1 MSSEVAFS
9 SLRSPPALLPTNL
22 QLLGLPRSF
31 PPSLLTAESVCFC
44 PSFSCP
50 VEYWLE
56 FYLRQ
61 RSVKNVK
68 LTHDISFFQA
78 WLLSTMSAFGY
89 SLSAS
94 PWLVLIFLSIIHGCY
109 LWKTCSYRINSAIIR
124 SGTSDLRILESIAQE
139 CWERVRGESRD
150 KEMSLDAAIRCLGKE
165 DKRSQQRPL

>member
-9 SLRSPPALLPTNL
+9 SLWSPLPLLPTNL
-22 QLLGLPRSF
+22 QLLGLPKSF
-31 PPSLLTAESVCFC
+31 PQSLLTAENVCFS

-56 FYLRQ
+56 FSLRQ
-61 RSVKNVK
+61 KSVKNVK

-94 PWLVLIFLSIIHGCY
+94 PWLVLIFLSITHGCY
-109 LWKTCSYRINSAIIR
+109 LWKTRSYRINSAIIR
-124 SGTSDLRILESIAQE
+124 SGTSDLSILESTAQE
-139 CWERVRGESRD
+139 CWEQVRGESRD
-150 KEMSLDAAIRCLGKE
+150 KEMSPDAAIRYPGKE